1 MNQAV
6 SELAMCA
13 VDAAAD
19 DTDEAVADDAGA
31 EADTENTPTPSV
43 RILFVKLYLITLHR
57 V

>member
-1 MNQAV
+1 
-6 SELAMCA
+6 MCA
-13 VDAAAD
+13 VDAVAD